1 MSKGQFIYN
10 YQVWASHESILLIS
24 VHIYF
29 NWGFNSRTD
38 RAFLVFIWLEKSRN
52 FTVFYCSKLKQK
64 NENRQKMWHS
74 DFLRH
79 RGEDRLSL
87 ITQTGEGWTL
97 QSAAIFPLPLFMISA
112 SSSSSLLLF
121 TWHLMA
127 GLIDF
132 KHLRW
137 LLLAGGSRTGV
148 DHRPASSAGLSCFRG
163 NSISN
168 SIFSQQTVAH
178 TCTCHT
184 REGAEEGAP
193 WGAGNWDS
201 IWSSEPDL
209 LTEQYPALKFF

>member
-1 MSKGQFIYN
+1 
-10 YQVWASHESILLIS
+10 
-24 VHIYF
+24 
-29 NWGFNSRTD
+29 
-38 RAFLVFIWLEKSRN
+38 
-52 FTVFYCSKLKQK
+52 
-64 NENRQKMWHS
+64 MWHP

-148 DHRPASSAGLSCFRG
+148 DHRPASSAGLLCFRG

-168 SIFSQQTVAH
+168 GIFSSRLWLTPVLAIPGKVRKKEPREVQETGTLYGVLSQTCLQSNTLLWNFFKSVSIFP
-178 TCTCHT
+178 CLMLCLF
-184 REGAEEGAP
+184 P
-193 WGAGNWDS
+193 
-201 IWSSEPDL
+201 
-209 LTEQYPALKFF
+209 